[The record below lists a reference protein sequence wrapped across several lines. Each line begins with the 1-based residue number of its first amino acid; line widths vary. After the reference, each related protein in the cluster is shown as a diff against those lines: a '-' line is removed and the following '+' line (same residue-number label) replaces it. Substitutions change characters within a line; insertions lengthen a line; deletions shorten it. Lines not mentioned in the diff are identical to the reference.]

1 MWGKAAVYA
10 RLPGPVRVAA
20 TFTLVL
26 VSWVFFRASDLGA
39 AWRYLG
45 FMFGAGIDPDAG
57 GSLGG
62 AAFVGGLMDQQYHLT
77 MFVIAAV
84 VTWMCPQTWDWTK
97 TLTWPKAA
105 AVISLFLLS
114 AALLTTQEYNPFIYF
129 IF

>member
-1 MWGKAAVYA
+1 MTTKKKSTAVQEIKDVRHAVLDLARALLEVATATIVTAA
-10 RLPGPVRVAA
+10 AA

-62 AAFVGGLMDQQYHLT
+62 AAFVGGLMDQQYHLM
-77 MFVIAAV
+77 MFVVAAV
-84 VTWMCPQTWDWTK
+84 VTWTCRSPLQTRRSI
-97 TLTWPKAA
+97 AR
-105 AVISLFLLS
+105 
-114 AALLTTQEYNPFIYF
+114 
-129 IF
+129 